1 MDALELIDELEDL
14 IDKGVSV
21 PFTGRCLLDKEE
33 LMDLIQEI
41 KLKLPDDLNQAKWIK
56 NERQNIIDDAKA
68 ESDKIIKEANDKLIS
83 MIDENEITKSA
94 KEQANHIME
103 KVQSDAKALKI
114 ESYKYTDSLLE
125 SVEKVVTDA
134 INELEQC
141 INVVRSNR
149 NELR

>member
-1 MDALELIDELEDL
+1 
-14 IDKGVSV
+14 
-21 PFTGRCLLDKEE
+21 
-33 LMDLIQEI
+33 
-41 KLKLPDDLNQAKWIK
+41 
-56 NERQNIIDDAKA
+56 
-68 ESDKIIKEANDKLIS
+68 